1 MSRETVHVIRRVE
14 RFVRLAPC
22 FQRESTLMGFM
33 TRALLVINLFVLREV
48 ARGQAA
54 KYSAQNGQ
62 GKDKPSSSR
71 CVERV
76 GGRRSIKYIYL
87 LAADAAL
94 GKACRRVFRLGSLI

>member
-54 KYSAQNGQ
+54 KYSA
-62 GKDKPSSSR
+62 
-71 CVERV
+71 
-76 GGRRSIKYIYL
+76 
-87 LAADAAL
+87 
-94 GKACRRVFRLGSLI
+94 